1 MVQISRKG
9 RCAAKF
15 FNYTK
20 TVNLNN
26 WIQDMRCKK
35 MSFKKQKGKDLRVVA
50 VLTTALSRAEDILR
64 QKQRERAVKWAQLR
78 RAINERNVH
87 QDEQDRRKIDE
98 LWQSD
103 LNGLANFMSDLKQ
116 VKTTVVR

>member
-20 TVNLNN
+20 TVNLTN
-26 WIQDMRCKK
+26 WIQDIRCKK
-35 MSFKKQKGKDLRVVA
+35 MSFKRQKGRDLRVVA
-50 VLTTALSRAEDILR
+50 VLTTALTRAEDALR
-64 QKQRERAVKWAQLR
+64 QKQRERAIKWAQLR
-78 RAINERNVH
+78 RALNERTAH
-87 QDEQDRRKIDE
+87 EDSQERKKIDE

-116 VKTTVVR
+116 VKTAVVR

>member
-1 MVQISRKG
+1 
-9 RCAAKF
+9 
-15 FNYTK
+15 
-20 TVNLNN
+20 
-26 WIQDMRCKK
+26 MRCKK